1 MADELLVEVRDGDIV
16 VTMPGEGGTQPADTA
31 SARRS
36 SPNAT

>member
-16 VTMPGEGGTQPADTA
+16 VTMPGEAALSPPTLHPHADP
-31 SARRS
+31 